1 MANYGDLP
9 AALAYHTARLNAA
22 WSATGVT
29 DDQRAAALVR
39 ASAVLDGR
47 YGIRYPGRKAGGRRQ
62 ALGWPRI
69 EAEDT
74 AGEAIAADE
83 IPTEILNAAF
93 EMALAELTSP
103 GSLSPSVTPGQVKVR
118 ARVEG
123 AVDVTY
129 AGGGSVASQR
139 PTLTIVDDILTGLL
153 SRSSG
158 ASVDLLRV

>member
-1 MANYGDLP
+1 MS
-9 AALAYHTARLNAA
+9 NAPPLSFA
-22 WSATGVT
+22 P
-29 DDQRAAALVR
+29 
-39 ASAVLDGR
+39 AVLDGR
-47 YGIRYPGRKAGGRRQ
+47 YGSRYPGRKAEGRGQ

-69 EAEDT
+69 EAEDA

-83 IPTEILNAAF
+83 IPAEILNAAF
-93 EMALAELTSP
+93 EMALAELVSP

-139 PTLTIVDDILTGLL
+139 PTLTIVGDILAGLL
-153 SRSSG
+153 ACPSG

>member
-1 MANYGDLP
+1 MNHYGDLP
-9 AALAYHTARLNAA
+9 AALAYHSARLNAA

-47 YGIRYPGRKAGGRRQ
+47 YGSRYPGRKIGGRGQ

-69 EAEDT
+69 EAEDA

-153 SRSSG
+153 SRPSG

>member
-1 MANYGDLP
+1 MNHYGDLS

-29 DDQRAAALVR
+29 DEQRTAALVR

-47 YGIRYPGRKAGGRRQ
+47 YSSRYSGRKAGGREQ
-62 ALGWPRI
+62 ALGWPRLD
-69 EAEDT
+69 ATDA

-153 SRSSG
+153 SRPSG
-158 ASVDLLRV
+158 SSVDLLRV